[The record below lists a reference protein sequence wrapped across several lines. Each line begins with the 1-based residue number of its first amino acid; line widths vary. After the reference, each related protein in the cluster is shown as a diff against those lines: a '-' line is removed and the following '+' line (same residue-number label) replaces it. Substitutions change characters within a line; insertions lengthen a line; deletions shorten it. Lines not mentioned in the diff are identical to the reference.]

1 MHIKQNLTFLIYLSI
16 RYVKEW
22 NLLIGYFM
30 NTVPYVNQL
39 NKIDSLS
46 NIIKG
51 GVIKCFKYN

>member
-1 MHIKQNLTFLIYLSI
+1 
-16 RYVKEW
+16 
-22 NLLIGYFM
+22 M